1 MNQTGFRYLY
11 DNYKNKKL
19 IKFNQNDWDKSIND
33 WVIYLNIINQNNGL
47 PIDCWLK
54 DNNRSIPKGYLP
66 NFLEKGWYFGHAR
79 ITNYEHVMI
88 YKNNKDGKF
97 HDGYVGKCFDKQ
109 KDVENDY
116 DTHIKP
122 LLNKL
127 INAQSSYDIYDIE
140 KNDHE
145 YNKFSSKHI
154 LRKIIVLMSLV
165 SNSKWPHSFI
175 WIYNEEPL
183 KNLAK
188 LFGIDYDEKKT
199 FFENNHEIYKAAK
212 LFAGFNGSQN
222 DEDYFYLYN
231 LLWDLSDPSFNSADY
246 IDFSNINVMISGAP
260 GTGKTYEVTE
270 KVKQLNIIDSDLYK
284 ESKYI
289 QFHPSYTYQDFIEG
303 IKPMGITSN
312 GNIELRVVN
321 GSFKQFCIDV
331 KKENE
336 NYYKNKYGN
345 KDTKPNEENPMD
357 FKDWPHY
364 YFIVDEINRGNIS
377 NIFGET
383 FTLLEYRDYDFSGN
397 YNQCKTN
404 LVKTPLSNVIEKMG
418 DNDLIYKE
426 INGEAYFGIPF
437 NIHFI
442 GIMNDVD
449 RSIDPFDIALRR
461 RFKWVIKRCDYILIH
476 DILCGAG
483 FDSDEVDAYVVS
495 CENLNEFICGPSKD
509 GANLGSIYEIG
520 HSFFLKI
527 KDLSNSKKINKNI
540 KEKIF
545 DNYISGT
552 LREYFK
558 QLYDDNKIDEMIDEA
573 KKKFV

>member
-11 DNYKNKKL
+11 NNYKNNKL

-33 WVIYLNIINQNNGL
+33 WKIYLNIINQNSGL

-54 DNNRSIPKGYLP
+54 DNNRSLPKDYLP
-66 NFLEKGWYFGHAR
+66 NFLEKDWYFGHAR

-97 HDGYVGKCFDKQ
+97 HDGYVSKCFDKQ

-122 LLNKL
+122 LLSKL
-127 INAQSSYDIYDIE
+127 INAQSSNDIYDIE
-140 KNDHE
+140 KNDLE

-188 LFGIDYDEKKT
+188 LFGIDYDDNKT
-199 FFENNHEIYKAAK
+199 FFQNNNEIYEKAK
-212 LFAGFNGSQN
+212 LFAGFNGCQN

-336 NYYKNKYGN
+336 NYYKNKYVN
-345 KDTKPNEENPMD
+345 KDTKPNEENPMN

-397 YNQCKTN
+397 YNQSKTN

-426 INGEAYFGIPF
+426 INGEDYFGIPF

-461 RFKWVIKRCDYILIH
+461 RFKWVIKGCDYVVIH
-476 DILCGAG
+476 DILCGSG
-483 FDSDEVDAYVVS
+483 FDSDEVETYVVS
-495 CENLNEFICGPSKD
+495 CKNLNEFICGPSKD

-527 KDLSNSKKINKNI
+527 KDLSNSKKIDKNI

-558 QLYDDNKIDEMIDEA
+558 QLYDDNKIDEMINEA
-573 KKKFV
+573 KKKFI